1 MGDLRNKADEPASY
15 IISTMAQEAENV
27 IARMASV
34 RGWAH
39 HECPLLA
46 HSGHW
51 ANRGR
56 MTAFYPKRT

>member
-34 RGWAH
+34 RG
-39 HECPLLA
+39 
-46 HSGHW
+46 
-51 ANRGR
+51 
-56 MTAFYPKRT
+56 

>member
-46 HSGHW
+46 QSRH
-51 ANRGR
+51 
-56 MTAFYPKRT
+56 